1 MIKKAN
7 KQQNNKNLNFKD
19 LKIVFYILVGFFFFF
34 LPKIFINNNIYY
46 FSRDISVLRVQE
58 SVLYEENK
66 DIKRKLEKMRYKNQ
80 ILDFLN

>member
-1 MIKKAN
+1 MIKKTN

-58 SVLYEENK
+58 SVLYEESK